1 MNTIR
6 DLFAGLF
13 RVLLC
18 VGIVLGVSFAATGAD
33 RAGEKKP
40 AVVAKPAPDTSWM
53 KDVTLKPRGRGH
65 APELRPCLLN
75 YKLSWRK
82 LVSAGNAT
90 VEIKRDEPGVIV
102 GVAEAKSSGLA
113 RALYSY
119 DCELNARVDADSLKP
134 LGFEHSETE
143 KDETTEYETE
153 FGEGFVRTW
162 TTEPNAEGVV
172 ERKRR
177 TYYYGDAMDLLS
189 TIFYVRSMPLNK
201 GDKITRVVQPFDR
214 PYLVSFIVEGKEERK
229 FQGEKIP
236 TIKLSVQIARV
247 NKDLSLKQ
255 YDKMTES
262 SVWVSDDEFRLP
274 IEIRADIFIGYITC
288 LLESRE
294 FTDAKAKAA
303 AAAAAKV
310 DTKPT
315 SGGEGT
321 AASPTGDRPQQRKTL
336 GDRLKAIASKLRGGG
351 ADE

>member
-1 MNTIR
+1 MKTMR
-6 DLFAGLF
+6 EFFSSTLRTFLCAALAVSAGS
-13 RVLLC
+13 VL
-18 VGIVLGVSFAATGAD
+18 AD
-33 RAGEKKP
+33 D
-40 AVVAKPAPDTSWM
+40 VAKENKPEPDTSWM

-65 APELRPCLLN
+65 APEIRPCVLK

-90 VEIKRDEPGVIV
+90 VEIKQGDPGVLV
-102 GVAEAKSSGLA
+102 GEAEAKSSGLA
-113 RALYSY
+113 RALYTY

-143 KDETTEYETE
+143 KDETTDYETE
-153 FGEGFVRTW
+153 FGDGWVRTW
-162 TTEPNAEGVV
+162 TTEPNEKGEV

-177 TYYYGDAMDLLS
+177 TYYYGEALDLLS
-189 TIFYVRSMPLNK
+189 TIFYVRSMPLKK

-214 PYLVSFIVEGKEERK
+214 PYLVSFIVEGREERK
-229 FQGEKIP
+229 FEGEKIP

-288 LLESRE
+288 LLESRQ

-303 AAAAAKV
+303 AVAARAAGA
-310 DTKPT
+310 KPNMAEGQN
-315 SGGEGT
+315 SGGAT
-321 AASPTGDRPQQRKTL
+321 KARRSL
-336 GDRLKAIASKLRGGG
+336 GDRFRAIGSKLRGGG
-351 ADE
+351 DKERE